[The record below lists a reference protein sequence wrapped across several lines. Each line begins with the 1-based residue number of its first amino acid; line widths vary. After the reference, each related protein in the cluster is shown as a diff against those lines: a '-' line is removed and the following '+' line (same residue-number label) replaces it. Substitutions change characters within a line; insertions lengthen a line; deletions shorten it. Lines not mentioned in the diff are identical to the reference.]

1 MGYNIRLHNKINEQK
16 LKTIFKDHL
25 WITYMEY
32 VKKNCRH
39 SFNSILFSP
48 LVENKTLAQNR
59 AWAVMEFLFFLAA
72 HIDKWELYEST
83 D

>member
-1 MGYNIRLHNKINEQK
+1 
-16 LKTIFKDHL
+16 
-25 WITYMEY
+25 MEY
-32 VKKNCRH
+32 VKKNYRH

-59 AWAVMEFLFFLAA
+59 ALAVMEFLFFLAA
-72 HIDKWELYEST
+72 HIDKWELYENP

>member
-16 LKTIFKDHL
+16 LKTIFKL
-25 WITYMEY
+25 LTWNTL
-32 VKKNCRH
+32 KKNCRH

-59 AWAVMEFLFFLAA
+59 ALAVMEFLFFLAA